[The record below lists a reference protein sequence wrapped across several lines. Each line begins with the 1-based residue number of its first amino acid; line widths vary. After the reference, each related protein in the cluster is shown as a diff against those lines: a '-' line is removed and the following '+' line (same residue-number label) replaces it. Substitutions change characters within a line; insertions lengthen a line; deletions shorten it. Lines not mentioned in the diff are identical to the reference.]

1 MAQLFCFQDYL
12 SINFRLIGGAPPAY
26 LDGHRNPFHGETAMN
41 TGSNGDLTQ
50 LNPLWRVPGTGPT
63 LDVLGVPHI
72 YKAMANDTGHQ
83 FSVWESIV
91 PPGAGTPAH
100 THTREDEA
108 FYVLGG
114 EVLFEVEGT
123 ADPLHLGAG
132 GFLFAPRNRRHAY
145 RNVGTVAAHLL
156 VFAIPGAGLDRM
168 FAAFEA
174 ASKHTAR
181 TPAIDTIAA
190 IAARYGVAIHPPAG
204 SQTKGVTIGSAHANS

>member
-1 MAQLFCFQDYL
+1 
-12 SINFRLIGGAPPAY
+12 
-26 LDGHRNPFHGETAMN
+26 MN
-41 TGSNGDLTQ
+41 SDANRDLTQ
-50 LNPLWRVPGTGPT
+50 LSPLWRAAGTGPT

-72 YKAMANDTGHQ
+72 YKAMADDTGHQ

-108 FYVLGG
+108 FYVLSG

-123 ADPLHLGAG
+123 ADSLRLGTG

-145 RNVGTVAAHLL
+145 RNTGPVAAHLL

-168 FAAFEA
+168 FAAFNA
-174 ASKHTAR
+174 ASKRAAHM
-181 TPAIDTIAA
+181 PDVGTITA
-190 IAARYGVAIHPPAG
+190 IAEQYGVVIHPPAG
-204 SQTKGVTIGSAHANS
+204 